1 MEPGNGE
8 LPQADQA
15 TERAT
20 IRERI
25 STWLTFAALMVFFIV
40 TIAFWC
46 RSSPDPSNGPPTSPT
61 ITGVKD
67 VLIKAVTIE
76 RLDA

>member
-40 TIAFWC
+40 TIAFW
-46 RSSPDPSNGPPTSPT
+46 GYAAWL
-61 ITGVKD
+61 GVVK
-67 VLIKAVTIE
+67 LIGLLV
-76 RLDA
+76 